1 MKVTQIMK
9 IRNRIENRVAKIE
22 KKKEIEKLM
31 NVKNVKCKMK
41 WILRIWRTLQKMF
54 WTKSLWKACEFT
66 LWVLKRWRWRCIK
79 MSKTVFVER
88 SGNIGKRHEDMFL
101 THFFNVFNI
110 SIISTYLPIYL
121 YLPLVTFN
129 VAVRATRQDVVSR
142 SMGFRRIQ
150 RLGDRS
156 NRSQG
161 RSEWNRKSKTKI
173 PYIFWHIFIL
183 ESVYVQKVVYIVLF

>member
-1 MKVTQIMK
+1 MTNH
-9 IRNRIENRVAKIE
+9 RNNESNTNNENTKSNRKSSRKNR

-101 THFFNVFNI
+101 THFLMFLTFL
-110 SIISTYLPIYL
+110 SYLPIYL
-121 YLPLVTFN
+121 STYTYLLW
-129 VAVRATRQDVVSR
+129 R
-142 SMGFRRIQ
+142 SMLRCVQ
-150 RLGDRS
+150 RGKTWWVAAWASDASSASATGLTGPRVVP
-156 NRSQG
+156 
-161 RSEWNRKSKTKI
+161 SETEKVKQK
-173 PYIFWHIFIL
+173 YHIYFGISL
-183 ESVYVQKVVYIVLF
+183 Y